1 MRVCFLRILLQ
12 VIRKLMRILRIMS
25 KMELIKKVLQF
36 FVKYVV
42 PLIVGWLEGSTKVL
56 ENLLFN

>member
-1 MRVCFLRILLQ
+1 MIV
-12 VIRKLMRILRIMS
+12 LRIMS

>member
-1 MRVCFLRILLQ
+1 
-12 VIRKLMRILRIMS
+12 MRILRIMS
-25 KMELIKKVLQF
+25 KIELIKKVLHF

-42 PLIVGWLEGSTKVL
+42 PLIVGWLEGSTRVL